1 MGIDIFSIKPTE
13 VSRDLSQKIV
23 LVYGEAKSGKTTNAV
38 KFPKPLLLAFEKGY
52 NALSGVMAQPIVK
65 WTDFEVV
72 LRQLKKPEAHKAFKT
87 IIIDTASIAYDLAE
101 KRIIEKNDV
110 EAIGDVP
117 YGGGYGQTKKLFDEA
132 LRSIPLMGYGLVM
145 IAHADDKQFTDETGK
160 EYSRIV
166 PALSK
171 RAREIV
177 TGMAD
182 IIAFAKNIDED
193 GKTVSKLFLRG
204 TQRFEAGSRFKY
216 TPEVI
221 PFTYDAL
228 AQAVAD
234 AVEKEGNDTG
244 KITDEAINNY
254 EDKVIYDYEEEKA
267 KADDAIRKIVAIDK
281 KYVPKITKIVAS
293 QLGEQKLKDTTEDQA
308 DVVALIAA
316 DLEELFNNISK

>member
-13 VSRDLSQKIV
+13 VSRDLSQKII
-23 LVYGEAKSGKTTNAV
+23 LVYGEPKSGKTSNAV
-38 KFPKPLLLAFEKGY
+38 LFPKPLLVAFEKGY
-52 NALSGVMAQPIVK
+52 NALSGVLAQPVQK

-72 LRQLKKPEAHKAFKT
+72 LRQLKKPEAHEAFNT
-87 IIIDTASIAYDLAE
+87 IIIDTADIAYSLAE
-101 KRIIEKNDV
+101 KRIVEKNEVDT
-110 EAIGDVP
+110 IGDVP
-117 YGGGYGQTKKLFDEA
+117 YGGGYSQTKKLFDDA
-132 LRSIPLMGYGLVM
+132 LRSIPLMGYGLV
-145 IAHADDKQFTDETGK
+145 IISHAEDKTFTDEAGK

-166 PALSK
+166 PTLPK

-182 IIAFAKNIDED
+182 IIAFAKNVDED

-228 AQAVAD
+228 VKAIGD
-234 AVEKEGNDTG
+234 AIEKEGNDTG
-244 KITDEAINNY
+244 KITNEAINNY
-254 EDKVIYDYEEEKA
+254 EDKVVYNYDEEKS
-267 KADDAIRKIVAIDK
+267 KADDLIRKIVTIDK
-281 KYVPKITKIVAS
+281 KYVSKITKIVAS